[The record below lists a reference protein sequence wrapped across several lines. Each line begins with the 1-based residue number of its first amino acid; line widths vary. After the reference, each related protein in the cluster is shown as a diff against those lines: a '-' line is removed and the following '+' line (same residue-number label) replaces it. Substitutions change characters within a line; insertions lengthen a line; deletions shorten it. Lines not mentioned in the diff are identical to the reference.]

1 MKDEDIY
8 EIIINGVE
16 SARESFLNNVDMK
29 NSTVEIL
36 ENGKIVIFPVMK
48 NNLSLKQARKQ
59 LARKLAIKRPL
70 M

>member
-8 EIIINGVE
+8 ETIINGVE

>member
-8 EIIINGVE
+8 ETIINGVE
-16 SARESFLNNVDMK
+16 SARESFLSNVDIK

-48 NNLSLKQARKQ
+48 NNLSPKQARKQ